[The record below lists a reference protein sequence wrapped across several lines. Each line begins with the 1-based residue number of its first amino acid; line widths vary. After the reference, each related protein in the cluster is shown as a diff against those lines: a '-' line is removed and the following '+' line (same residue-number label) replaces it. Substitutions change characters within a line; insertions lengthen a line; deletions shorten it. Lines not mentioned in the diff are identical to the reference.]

1 MSRKKVSQT
10 VAKQP
15 VKKTP
20 AKIAHK
26 SQQATEIAH
35 EEPILASVVHEE
47 PILTSV
53 VHEEPIIASVVHE
66 EPVAVAQVEVTL
78 SVEHEE
84 NVVIAHEE
92 ATAVHHD
99 EPNESVESSK
109 GIVQSIIAFKESNE
123 PQFYGIVAIAIFVLI
138 IIL

>member
-1 MSRKKVSQT
+1 MSRRKVSQT

-20 AKIAHK
+20 AKRAPK
-26 SQQATEIAH
+26 SQQAAEIAQ
-35 EEPILASVVHEE
+35 EEPILTSVVHEE

-53 VHEEPIIASVVHE
+53 VHEEP
-66 EPVAVAQVEVTL
+66 VAVAQAEGTA

-84 NVVIAHEE
+84 TVVIAHEE

-99 EPNESVESSK
+99 QPNESVESSK

-123 PQFYGIVAIAIFVLI
+123 TQFYGIVAIAIFVLI

>member
-20 AKIAHK
+20 AKIPK
-26 SQQATEIAH
+26 SQQVTEITH
-35 EEPILASVVHEE
+35 EEPILTSVVHEE

-53 VHEEPIIASVVHE
+53 VHEEPVE
-66 EPVAVAQVEVTL
+66 MAQEEVTL

-92 ATAVHHD
+92 ATEVHHD
-99 EPNESVESSK
+99 EPNESDESSK

-123 PQFYGIVAIAIFVLI
+123 TQFYGIVAIAIFVLI

>member
-1 MSRKKVSQT
+1 MSRRKVNQT

-20 AKIAHK
+20 AKRAPK
-26 SQQATEIAH
+26 SQQAAEIAQ
-35 EEPILASVVHEE
+35 EEPILTSVAHEE

-53 VHEEPIIASVVHE
+53 VHHE
-66 EPVAVAQVEVTL
+66 EPVSLAQVEGTA

-84 NVVIAHEE
+84 TVVIAHEE
-92 ATAVHHD
+92 ATTVHHD

-123 PQFYGIVAIAIFVLI
+123 TQFYGIVAIAIFVLI

>member
-1 MSRKKVSQT
+1 MSRRKVSQT

-20 AKIAHK
+20 AKRAPK
-26 SQQATEIAH
+26 SQQVAEITN
-35 EEPILASVVHEE
+35 EEPILTSVVHEE

-53 VHEEPIIASVVHE
+53 VHEEPILSSVVHD
-66 EPVAVAQVEVTL
+66 EPVAVAHEEVNV

-84 NVVIAHEE
+84 TVVIAHEE

-99 EPNESVESSK
+99 QPNESGESSK

-123 PQFYGIVAIAIFVLI
+123 TQFYGIVAIAIFVLI

>member
-1 MSRKKVSQT
+1 MSRRKVSQT

-20 AKIAHK
+20 AKRAPK
-26 SQQATEIAH
+26 SQQAAEIAQ
-35 EEPILASVVHEE
+35 EE

-53 VHEEPIIASVVHE
+53 VYE
-66 EPVAVAQVEVTL
+66 EPVAVAQAEGTA

-84 NVVIAHEE
+84 TVVIAHDE

-99 EPNESVESSK
+99 ESNESVESSK

-123 PQFYGIVAIAIFVLI
+123 TQFYGIVAIAIFVLI

>member
-20 AKIAHK
+20 AKIPK
-26 SQQATEIAH
+26 SQQVTEITH
-35 EEPILASVVHEE
+35 EEPILTSVVHEE

-53 VHEEPIIASVVHE
+53 VHEEPILTSVVHE
-66 EPVAVAQVEVTL
+66 EPVEMAQEEVTL

-92 ATAVHHD
+92 ATEVHHD

-123 PQFYGIVAIAIFVLI
+123 TQFYGIVAIAIFVLI